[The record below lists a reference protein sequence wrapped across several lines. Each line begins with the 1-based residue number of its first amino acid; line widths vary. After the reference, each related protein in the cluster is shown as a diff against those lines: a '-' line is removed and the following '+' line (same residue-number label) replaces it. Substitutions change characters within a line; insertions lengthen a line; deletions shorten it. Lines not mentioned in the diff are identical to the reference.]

1 MDKDENFRELNEA
14 LTCLVTVGV
23 NDIHSRYECHLLCE
37 DSKGCSNM
45 FGCQTF
51 DLLKVEGLTFISI
64 KVRFLLFMKY
74 DIFFLICCVKK

>member
-1 MDKDENFRELNEA
+1 
-14 LTCLVTVGV
+14 
-23 NDIHSRYECHLLCE
+23 
-37 DSKGCSNM
+37 M

-74 DIFFLICCVKK
+74 DIFFFNLLC